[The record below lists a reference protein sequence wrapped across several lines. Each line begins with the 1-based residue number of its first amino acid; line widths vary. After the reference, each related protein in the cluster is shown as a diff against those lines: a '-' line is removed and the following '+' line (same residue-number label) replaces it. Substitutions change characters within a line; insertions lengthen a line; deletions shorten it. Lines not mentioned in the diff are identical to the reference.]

1 MMLSVNYVR
10 VSGANCRKKKRR
22 KKDGMTRKIDIFD
35 TTLRDGEQS
44 PGASM
49 NTEEKLVIARQL
61 LRLNVDVIE
70 AGFPIS
76 SPGDFESVRRISEL
90 AGDAAV
96 VCALTRAVDKDI
108 DSAADA
114 LKFAKRP
121 RIHTGIGVSPS
132 HMRDKLRITEDEC
145 IERAVHAVSYA
156 KKYVEDVQFYAEDA
170 GRSDFAFLARVIEAV
185 IKAGA
190 TVVNIP
196 DTTGYSLPED
206 FGARIKYLM
215 DNVAGIDDVTV
226 SVHCHNDLGMATAL
240 SLAGV
245 RNGATQI
252 ECTINGLGERAGNTA
267 MEEVVMAMR
276 MHGEEL
282 DAHTDINTR
291 EFIKTSR
298 LVSSI
303 TGMNV
308 QANKAIVGA
317 NAFAHSSGIH
327 QDGVLKKRDTYEI
340 IDPADVGAGTSQIV
354 LTARSG
360 HAALKHRLEELGY
373 ELEGEALDQVY
384 EAFLNLADKKKE
396 VYDEDLESPLY
407 ALEGVQVSTG
417 FPLTPTATVTLRN
430 AADQVVTACEY
441 GTGPI
446 DAVYKAVNKIVQVDN
461 ELTEFSVQSV
471 TRGIDALGE
480 VTIRVTA
487 PDGGVYTGRGADND
501 IIVSST
507 KAYLNALNR
516 LLNDKQEHRR

>member
-1 MMLSVNYVR
+1 
-10 VSGANCRKKKRR
+10 
-22 KKDGMTRKIDIFD
+22 MTRKINIFD

-76 SPGDFESVRRISEL
+76 SPGDFESVRRIAEL
-90 AGDAAV
+90 AGEDATVAG
-96 VCALTRAVDKDI
+96 LTRAIEKDI
-108 DSAADA
+108 DVAADA
-114 LKFAKRP
+114 LKYAKRP

-132 HMRDKLRITEDEC
+132 HMRDKLRITEDQC
-145 IERAVHAVSYA
+145 IERAVHAVKYA

-170 GRSDFAFLARVIEAV
+170 GRSDYAFLAKVIQAVIE
-185 IKAGA
+185 AGA

-196 DTTGYSLPED
+196 DTTGYSLPEE
-206 FGARIKYLM
+206 FGCRIKYLM
-215 DNVAGIDDVTV
+215 EHVRGIENATV

-240 SLAGV
+240 AMAGV
-245 RNGATQI
+245 KNGATQV

-267 MEEVVMAMR
+267 MEEVVMAIR
-276 MHGEEL
+276 MHEAEL

-291 EFIKTSR
+291 EFIKASR

-340 IDPADVGAGTSQIV
+340 IDPAEVGAGQSQIV

-373 ELEGEALDQVY
+373 EFEGEQLDSIY
-384 EAFLNLADKKKE
+384 EAFLRVADRKKE
-396 VYDEDLESPLY
+396 VYDEDLESLVNERDREESALY
-407 ALEGVQVSTG
+407 TLESVQVSCG
-417 FPLTPTATVTLRN
+417 FPLKPTATLTLQNPEGELVTVC
-430 AADQVVTACEY
+430 DF

-446 DAVYKAVNKIVQVDN
+446 DAVYKAVNQIIEVEND
-461 ELTEFSVQSV
+461 LSEFSVQAV

-480 VTIRVTA
+480 VTVRVKA
-487 PDGGVYTGRGADND
+487 EGGEVYTGRGADGD

-516 LLNDKQEHRR
+516 LLSEKR

>member
-1 MMLSVNYVR
+1 
-10 VSGANCRKKKRR
+10 
-22 KKDGMTRKIDIFD
+22 MTRKIAIFD

-49 NTEEKLVIARQL
+49 NTEEKLVVARQL
-61 LRLNVDVIE
+61 LRLHVDVIE

-76 SPGDFESVRRISEL
+76 SPGDFESVRKIAEL
-90 AGDAAV
+90 AGDDAT
-96 VCALTRAVDKDI
+96 VCGLTRAVEKDI

-114 LKFAKRP
+114 LKYAKRP

-132 HMRDKLRITEDEC
+132 HLQDKLRITEDQC
-145 IERAVHAVSYA
+145 VERAVHCVKYA

-170 GRSDFAFLARVIEAV
+170 GRSDFAFLARVIQAV
-185 IKAGA
+185 IEAGA

-196 DTTGYSLPED
+196 DTTGYSMPEN
-206 FGARIKYLM
+206 FGERIKYLM
-215 DNVAGIDDVTV
+215 DNVRGIENATIA
-226 SVHCHNDLGMATAL
+226 VHCHNDLGMATAL

-267 MEEVVMAMR
+267 MEEVVMAIK

-282 DAHTDINTR
+282 DAHTDVHTK
-291 EFIKTSR
+291 EFLKTSR

-340 IDPADVGAGTSQIV
+340 IDPADVGAGVSQIV

-373 ELEGEALDQVY
+373 TLEGDDLEQVY

-396 VYDEDLESPLY
+396 VYDEDLESLVNEHDRTVGADY
-407 ALEGVQVSTG
+407 TLESVQISCG
-417 FPLTPTATVTLRN
+417 FPLIPTATVTLTN
-430 AADQVVTACEY
+430 AEGETTTACEY
-441 GTGPI
+441 GTGPV

-461 ELTEFSVQSV
+461 DLTEFSVQSV

-480 VTIRVTA
+480 VTIRVTS
-487 PDGGVYTGRGADND
+487 PSGEVFSGRGADGD

-516 LLNDKQEHRR
+516 LIAKNK

>member
-1 MMLSVNYVR
+1 
-10 VSGANCRKKKRR
+10 
-22 KKDGMTRKIDIFD
+22 MTRKIDIFD

-49 NTEEKLVIARQL
+49 NTEEKLVVARQL

-76 SPGDFESVRRISEL
+76 SPGDFESVRKISQL
-90 AGDAAV
+90 AGEDAV
-96 VCALTRAVDKDI
+96 VCGLARAIEKDI
-108 DSAADA
+108 ELAADA
-114 LKFAKRP
+114 LKYAKRP

-132 HMRDKLRITEDEC
+132 HMRDKLRITEEQC
-145 IERAVHAVSYA
+145 IERAVSAVSYA
-156 KKYVEDVQFYAEDA
+156 KKYVNDVQFYAEDA
-170 GRSDFAFLARVIEAV
+170 GRSDYAFLARVVQAV
-185 IKAGA
+185 IEAGA

-196 DTTGYSLPED
+196 DTTGFSLPDE
-206 FGARIKYLM
+206 FGARIRFLM
-215 DNVAGIDDVTV
+215 ENVRGIENVKLA
-226 SVHCHNDLGMATAL
+226 VHCHNDLGMATAL
-240 SLAGV
+240 ALAGI
-245 RNGATQI
+245 RNGATQV

-267 MEEVVMAMR
+267 MEEVVMAIR
-276 MHGEEL
+276 THGEQL
-282 DAHTDINTR
+282 GAHTDINAR
-291 EFIKTSR
+291 EFMKASR

-340 IDPADVGAGTSQIV
+340 IDPVEVGAAASQIV

-373 ELEGEALDQVY
+373 EFEGEELDRLY
-384 EAFLNLADKKKE
+384 EAFLNMADKKKE
-396 VYDEDLESPLY
+396 VYDEDLESLVNERGREES
-407 ALEGVQVSTG
+407 AVFTLEGVQVSCG
-417 FPLTPTATVTLRN
+417 FPLKPTATVTLRGP
-430 AADQVVTACEY
+430 DGKIHTACEW

-446 DAVYKAVNKIVQVDN
+446 DAVYKAIDQIIGVEND
-461 ELTEFSVQSV
+461 LSEFSVQSIS
-471 TRGIDALGE
+471 RGIDALGE
-480 VTIRVTA
+480 VTVRVKA
-487 PDGGVYTGRGADND
+487 LGGQIFTGRGADGD

-516 LLNDKQEHRR
+516 LLAGKR

>member
-1 MMLSVNYVR
+1 
-10 VSGANCRKKKRR
+10 
-22 KKDGMTRKIDIFD
+22 MTRKIDIFD

-156 KKYVEDVQFYAEDA
+156 RKYVEDVQFYAEDA

-291 EFIKTSR
+291 EFIKASR

-340 IDPADVGAGTSQIV
+340 IDPAEVGVGQSQIV

-373 ELEGEALDQVY
+373 DLEGEALDEIY

-396 VYDEDLESPLY
+396 VYDEDLESLINERDRNVSAIY
-407 ALEGVQVSTG
+407 TLEGVQISCG

-430 AADQVVTACEY
+430 QEGEVVTACEY

-446 DAVYKAVNKIVQVDN
+446 DAMCKAVDHIVQVEND
-461 ELTEFSVQSV
+461 LTEFSVQSI

-480 VTIRVTA
+480 VTIRVAA
-487 PDGGVYTGRGADND
+487 PDGAVYTGRGSDGD
-501 IIVSST
+501 IVVSST

-516 LLNDKQEHRR
+516 LLNDKLKQRG